1 MATKTE
7 IFNKYLKEYLS
18 SSRKRKYEILT
29 IVCDVTNLHRKST
42 IRCFRQLQLN
52 IGKRKK
58 KRGRKAIYGPAVIS
72 SLRTIWL
79 CSSEICGELLYP
91 CIPDFISQLRICGEW
106 KHTRTVTEKL
116 LKMSESTVKR
126 NIAKFTK
133 ARTKR
138 TGFSTTKP
146 SHIKN
151 IIPIFTGPWEIKGP
165 GYGQVDTVV
174 HSGESLQ
181 GDMIYTV
188 NYTDIKTFWV
198 SLAAQWNKGQTNTR
212 NSLESIT
219 QRTPFPV
226 RGFHPDT
233 GSEFI
238 NYHIKEWCDE
248 EHIELT
254 RSRPYHKNDNA
265 YVEQKNGHVVRR
277 FLGYNR
283 FDNYVL
289 VGLLNKLYIDLELY
303 LNHFVPGRKCI
314 EKYRVGSR
322 YRRKYDKAAT
332 PYSRVLA
339 CKQIDDKVKEKLI
352 AIHKKVNP
360 MKLLN
365 KIDKQIQRI
374 KRLQGN
380 TD

>member
-1 MATKTE
+1 
-7 IFNKYLKEYLS
+7 
-18 SSRKRKYEILT
+18 
-29 IVCDVTNLHRKST
+29 
-42 IRCFRQLQLN
+42 
-52 IGKRKK
+52 
-58 KRGRKAIYGPAVIS
+58 
-72 SLRTIWL
+72 
-79 CSSEICGELLYP
+79 
-91 CIPDFISQLRICGEW
+91 
-106 KHTRTVTEKL
+106 
-116 LKMSESTVKR
+116 MSESTVKR